1 MGPVHEYNI
10 LRKCYSYHTE
20 KKYSQQGDLPFVDAK
35 RRGDNVFSKQVLVL
49 LESRYNAHIHLPSLT
64 TGFL

>member
-1 MGPVHEYNI
+1 MNI
-10 LRKCYSYHTE
+10 TYCENVTVIIQ
-20 KKYSQQGDLPFVDAK
+20 KKNYQQGDLIFVDAK